1 MDKEENAIVNEK
13 NEKIIEPACVTLPTE
28 QQLTEQQL
36 YEIRECLI
44 LWLKSL
50 LDEKE
55 EHIWV
60 NPLLKEIAERNVKW
74 AKEWSEEFK
83 AKVLSG
89 EITFRGTDF
98 DGDE

>member
-1 MDKEENAIVNEK
+1 MDKEENAIV
-13 NEKIIEPACVTLPTE
+13 NEKIIEPACVTLPAE
-28 QQLTEQQL
+28 QQLTEQQSD
-36 YEIRECLI
+36 EIRECVK

-60 NPLLKEIAERNVKW
+60 NPLLKEIAEHNVKCI
-74 AKEWSEEFK
+74 KEFK
-83 AKVLSG
+83 AKVLTKVLSG
-89 EITFRGTDF
+89 EIDLRGTDF